1 MRPDPAPTIP
11 DPHPRRAL
19 LLNVALSAAVTALV
33 MAAAEGLA
41 RWREPPPRPRPLADT
56 RGLVWQAEWQ
66 GDFYVVKSEA
76 VGWPLAQDFNR
87 DGLRDRPHPLEK
99 PAGTY
104 RVACLGDSVTFGY
117 GFTRAES
124 WPHALQDLVDARG
137 PGVEVLSVALPGW
150 STRQERYAYER
161 IARRYRPDAVV
172 LAVVLNDMEDLH
184 NNLTR
189 PPPLLV
195 ELFKRSALVRRVT
208 NAEGRE
214 IRSVDE
220 LFVQPE
226 SRAVR
231 SGYERLFAE
240 IRQLAEAVRAD
251 GAALHVMV
259 LPDSDQVGTAAR
271 PPIPQERIAAFLRS
285 EGLGAIDPLARLRDL
300 GAEAFLDRLH
310 FTPRGST
317 RVAAAVLDT
326 PAIPEAAYTT
336 APLRAALSA
345 RGEESAPERARPAV
359 LVSLTADASPEVRRE
374 AAWALGRQR
383 ANGPEVTAA
392 LVRALD
398 DAEPRVR
405 AQAARAFALLATAGA
420 PATAAADAAADA
432 RLIARLDDP
441 HAEVR
446 WAAADALD
454 GRGVHAPSDVPWLV
468 RALRHP
474 DVYVRAFAAWTLGV
488 AGPDAGEAAPALQ
501 EALRDAEP
509 GVRVLA
515 VRALGNIGRGDAA
528 VVAALAGV
536 VTHGTGESRWRAL
549 RALAKL
555 GPAAAP
561 AVGVMA
567 KALADPDEKVR
578 RESALALDRVG
589 PPASAAVEALVKAE
603 RDAVPEVRAA
613 AAQALRT
620 ITASR

>member
-1 MRPDPAPTIP
+1 M
-11 DPHPRRAL
+11 
-19 LLNVALSAAVTALV
+19 ALSVAVTVAAVTAG
-33 MAAAEGLA
+33 EGLA
-41 RWREPPPRPRPLADT
+41 RWLEPPPRPRPLADT
-56 RGLVWQAEWQ
+56 RGLDWQAEWQ

-76 VGWPLAQDFNR
+76 VGWPPAQDFNR

-104 RVACLGDSVTFGY
+104 RIVCLGDSVTFGY

-137 PGVEVLSVALPGW
+137 PGVEVFSVALPGW

-184 NNLTR
+184 NNLSQ
-189 PPPLLV
+189 PPRLLV

-220 LFVQPE
+220 LFVLPE
-226 SRAVR
+226 SKAVT

-240 IRQLAEAVRAD
+240 IHQLAEDVRAD

-259 LPDSDQVGTAAR
+259 LPDSDQVGPRAPA
-271 PPIPQERIAAFLRS
+271 PIPQQRIAAFLRS
-285 EGLGAIDPLARLRDL
+285 EGIGAIDPLPSLRAV
-300 GAEAFLDRLH
+300 GAEGFLDRLH

-317 RVAAAVLDT
+317 RVAQAVLAT

-345 RGEESAPERARPAV
+345 RGEAPAIEGAPPAA
-359 LVSLTADASPEVRRE
+359 LAALTADTSPPVRRQ

-383 ANGPEVTAA
+383 AQGPEATAA
-392 LVRALD
+392 LARALD
-398 DAEPRVR
+398 DVEPGVR
-405 AQAARAFALLATAGA
+405 TEAARALGVAGA
-420 PATAAADAAADA
+420 DRAADA

-441 HAEVR
+441 RPEVR
-446 WAAADALD
+446 WAAANALD
-454 GRGVHAPSDVPWLV
+454 ARGVHGASDVPWLV
-468 RALRHP
+468 RALRHSDP
-474 DVYVRAFAAWTLGV
+474 YVRGFATWTLGV
-488 AGPDAGEAAPALQ
+488 AGPEAGEAAPALQ
-501 EALRDAEP
+501 DALRDSEP
-509 GVRVLA
+509 GVRALA
-515 VRALGNIGRGDAA
+515 ARALGNLGRSDAS
-528 VVAALAGV
+528 VVAALGDV
-536 VTHGTGESRWRAL
+536 VAHGTGEARWRAL

-555 GPAAAP
+555 GPSAAP
-561 AVGVMA
+561 AVGVMVE
-567 KALADPDEKVR
+567 ALADRDEKVR
-578 RESALALDRVG
+578 REAALALDRVG
-589 PPASAAVEALVKAE
+589 PPASAAVPALVAAE
-603 RDAVPEVRAA
+603 HDAVPEVRDA

-620 ITASR
+620 ITATR

>member
-1 MRPDPAPTIP
+1 MRPDPAPSSAES
-11 DPHPRRAL
+11 HPRRAL
-19 LLNVALSAAVTALV
+19 LLNVALSVAVTAAVL
-33 MAAAEGLA
+33 AAGEGLA
-41 RWREPPPRPRPLADT
+41 RRFEPPARPRPLADT
-56 RGLVWQAEWQ
+56 RGLDWQAEWQ

-76 VGWPLAQDFNR
+76 VGWPLGQDFNR
-87 DGLRDRPHPLEK
+87 DGLRDRPHPVEK

-184 NNLTR
+184 NNLTQ
-189 PPPLLV
+189 PPAWLV

-226 SRAVR
+226 SRAVS

-240 IRQLAEAVRAD
+240 IRQLAADVRAD

-259 LPDSDQVGTAAR
+259 LPDADQVGPSPPA
-271 PPIPQERIAAFLRS
+271 PIPQERIGAFLRS
-285 EGLGAIDPLARLRDL
+285 EGIGVIDPLPSLREV
-300 GAEAFLDRLH
+300 GSEGFLDRLH

-317 RVAAAVLDT
+317 RVAEAVRTGIPASAYEPAA
-326 PAIPEAAYTT
+326 
-336 APLRAALSA
+336 LRAALSA
-345 RGEESAPERARPAV
+345 HGETADAARARPA
-359 LVSLTADASPEVRRE
+359 LLATLAADASPEVRRQ

-383 ANGPEVTAA
+383 ASGPEVGAA
-392 LVRALD
+392 LTRALED
-398 DAEPRVR
+398 TAPAVRVE
-405 AQAARAFALLATAGA
+405 AARALAAAGPETSGA
-420 PATAAADAAADA
+420 PATEA
-432 RLIARLDDP
+432 RLIALLDDP
-441 HAEVR
+441 RSEVR
-446 WAAADALD
+446 WAAANALD
-454 GRGVHAPSDVPWLV
+454 ARGVHGASDVPWLA
-468 RALRHP
+468 RALRHSDP
-474 DVYVRAFAAWTLGV
+474 YVRGFAAWTLGV
-488 AGPDAGEAAPALQ
+488 AGPAAGEAAPALQ
-501 EALRDAEP
+501 GALRDPEP
-509 GVRVLA
+509 GVRALA
-515 VRALGNIGRGDAA
+515 VRALGNIGRSDAS
-528 VVAALAGV
+528 VVAALADV
-536 VTHGTGESRWRAL
+536 VAHGTGEGRWRAL

-561 AVGVMA
+561 AVGVMVR
-567 KALADPDEKVR
+567 ALADPDEKVR

-589 PPASAAVEALVKAE
+589 PPASAAVPALVAAQ
-603 RDAVPEVRAA
+603 RDAVPEVRDA

-620 ITASR
+620 ITAAR